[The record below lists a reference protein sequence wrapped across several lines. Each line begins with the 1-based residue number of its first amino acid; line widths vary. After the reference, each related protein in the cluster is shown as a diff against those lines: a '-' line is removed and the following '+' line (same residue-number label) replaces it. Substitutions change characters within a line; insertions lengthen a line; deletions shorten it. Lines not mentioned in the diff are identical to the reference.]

1 MKKLKFANGD
11 TMPALGLGTWKSKP
25 NEVYEAVLH
34 ALKVGYRHID
44 CAPIYKNEREIG
56 IALSKAFAEGWV
68 SREEVWITSKLW
80 NDSHLPEDVLPAMK
94 ATLADLQLE
103 YLDLYLVH
111 WPVAIKKGVD
121 FPSGKEDFLSYDEA
135 PLSNTWKEMEALHQ
149 KGLTRHIG
157 VSNFNT
163 SKLKEIR
170 EMASKQPEL
179 NQVELHPYLPQNKL
193 KGYCEEHSILMTGY
207 GPLGAA
213 YRVANNEVDFPLLL
227 EDKILNQI
235 GSKHQATAAQVALAW
250 ALERNTSIVPKSVN
264 SQRIEENLNAAKL
277 HLDEEDM
284 SLLNKLEGPY
294 RYTPG
299 PAWVGN
305 GIPYTYGDLWQEFIN

>member
-1 MKKLKFANGD
+1 
-11 TMPALGLGTWKSKP
+11 MPALGLGTWKSKP
-25 NEVYEAVLH
+25 NEVYNAVLH

-44 CAPIYKNEREIG
+44 CAPIYKNEKEIG
-56 IALSKAFAEGWV
+56 RALSKAFAEGWV

-80 NDSHLPEDVLPAMK
+80 NDSHLPQDVLPSMK
-94 ATLADLQLE
+94 ATLSDLQLD

-121 FPSGKEDFLSYDEA
+121 FPSGKEDFLSYEEA
-135 PLSNTWKEMEALHQ
+135 PLSSTWKEMEELQ
-149 KGLTRHIG
+149 RKGYARHIG

-163 SKLKEIR
+163 NKLEEINK
-170 EMASKQPEL
+170 MASIKPEL
-179 NQVELHPYLPQNKL
+179 NQVELHPYLPQNEL
-193 KGYCEEHSILMTGY
+193 KAFCDDHSILMTGY

-227 EDKILNQI
+227 EDKTLHQI
-235 GSKHQATAAQVALAW
+235 GSKHQVTAAQVALAW
-250 ALERNTSIVPKSVN
+250 ALMRNTSVVPKSVN
-264 SQRIEENLNAAKL
+264 PQRIEENLNAAKL

-284 SLLNKLEGPY
+284 SLLSTLEGPY

-299 PAWVGN
+299 PAWVVN
-305 GIPYTYGDLWQEFIN
+305 GSPYGYADLWQEYIN